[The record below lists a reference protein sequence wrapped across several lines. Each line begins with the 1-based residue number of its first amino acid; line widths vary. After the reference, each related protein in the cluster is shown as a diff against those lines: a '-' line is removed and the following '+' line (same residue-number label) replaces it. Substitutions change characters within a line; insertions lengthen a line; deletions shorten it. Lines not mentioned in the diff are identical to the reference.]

1 MGVMLGVG
9 TPRSQ
14 SERASADAARAGAPV
29 PPGRRSPASFEA
41 LHQAPINIRGRA
53 HPRFRQALR
62 RRADGPDGAPVS
74 AASRLFG
81 RKIKTR
87 ERAEEAFGLPVTAEI
102 PAAAPR
108 DADGSPEVEVASRPD
123 SESAQAYRELA
134 AQIEQ
139 AVQHDTGAHARSR
152 RAGYTVLV
160 TSARDEPARSFVAVN
175 LAAVFAETGHRV
187 LVVTTRGLLTAS
199 AGNDAVRPDEAPVDP
214 AAARDVVAHALPSR
228 IAGVS
233 SLALGAMFAS
243 SEDVLRGFDDFA
255 DAATEVVDLVVI
267 EAPLLAHQLGRP
279 LLAAVDLSVVVCE
292 GGRTTTEDGFESQAA
307 LTDDVFL
314 PILGLVLA
322 HPPE

>member
-1 MGVMLGVG
+1 M
-9 TPRSQ
+9 
-14 SERASADAARAGAPV
+14 
-29 PPGRRSPASFEA
+29 
-41 LHQAPINIRGRA
+41 
-53 HPRFRQALR
+53 
-62 RRADGPDGAPVS
+62 S

-87 ERAEEAFGLPVTAEI
+87 ERAEEAFGLPVMAEI

-123 SESAQAYRELA
+123 SESARAYRELA

-139 AVQHDTGAHARSR
+139 AVQHDAGMHAHGRR
-152 RAGYTVLV
+152 RAGYTVLI

-187 LVVTTRGLLTAS
+187 LVVTTRGLLTNG
-199 AGNDAVRPDEAPVDP
+199 AGPPPDVTREDP
-214 AAARDVVAHALPSR
+214 TSARDVVAHALPSR

-233 SLALGAMFAS
+233 SLALGAMFSS

-255 DAATEVVDLVVI
+255 DAATEVVDLVVF

-279 LLAAVDLSVVVCE
+279 LLSAVDLSVVVCE

-307 LTDDVFL
+307 LTEDVFL

-322 HPPE
+322 HAPE

>member
-1 MGVMLGVG
+1 M
-9 TPRSQ
+9 
-14 SERASADAARAGAPV
+14 
-29 PPGRRSPASFEA
+29 
-41 LHQAPINIRGRA
+41 
-53 HPRFRQALR
+53 
-62 RRADGPDGAPVS
+62 S

-139 AVQHDTGAHARSR
+139 AVQQDTGAHAPSR
-152 RAGYTVLV
+152 RRSGYTVLV

-199 AGNDAVRPDEAPVDP
+199 AGNDAGPRPDAALVDP
-214 AAARDVVAHALPSR
+214 TMARDVVAHALPSR

-233 SLALGAMFAS
+233 SLALGTMFSS
-243 SEDVLRGFDDFA
+243 SEDVLRDFDAFV
-255 DAATEVVDLVVI
+255 DAATEVVDLVVF
-267 EAPLLAHQLGRP
+267 EVPLLAHQLGRP
-279 LLAAVDLSVVVCE
+279 LLSAVDLSVVVCE

-307 LTDDVFL
+307 LTEDVFL

-322 HPPE
+322 HAPD

>member
-1 MGVMLGVG
+1 
-9 TPRSQ
+9 
-14 SERASADAARAGAPV
+14 
-29 PPGRRSPASFEA
+29 
-41 LHQAPINIRGRA
+41 
-53 HPRFRQALR
+53 
-62 RRADGPDGAPVS
+62 VS

-123 SESAQAYRELA
+123 SQSAQAYRELA

-139 AVQHDTGAHARSR
+139 ALQHDTGAHAPSR
-152 RAGYTVLV
+152 RRSGYTVLV

-187 LVVTTRGLLTAS
+187 LVATTRGLLVGAPTT
-199 AGNDAVRPDEAPVDP
+199 NDAASVDTTMP
-214 AAARDVVAHALPSR
+214 RDVVAHALPSR
-228 IAGVS
+228 IPGVS
-233 SLALGAMFAS
+233 SLALGEMFTS
-243 SEDVLRGFDDFA
+243 NEDVLRGFDDFA
-255 DAATEVVDLVVI
+255 DAATDVVDLVVF
-267 EAPLLAHQLGRP
+267 EAPLLAHELGRP

-322 HPPE
+322 HAPD